1 MDIVALLQCLQ
12 PTVTTTTLRQ
22 CSRIVLAHAGHDGTC
37 HDVGPLPLGR
47 PRGQLSDRAA
57 LFLHGASRG
66 PRCFGCSFVSMCTV
80 LRRSTCWWAMKS
92 WPPKRANTPMAWIGS
107 LPVCMASRCQGWPS
121 SRCPWSAPSNGARSR
136 SASSRS
142 CAATQR
148 KRPARPKRHAKKPGT
163 LHRQAPSRASQ
174 RAARTHPKPT

>member
-12 PTVTTTTLRQ
+12 PAVTRTTLRQ
-22 CSRIVLAHAGHDGTC
+22 FSRIVLALLVMTGRVTMLGLSRWAGH
-37 HDVGPLPLGR
+37 
-47 PRGQLSDRAA
+47 RGQLSDRAA
-57 LFLHGASRG
+57 LFLPRCSRG
-66 PRCFGCSFVSMCTV
+66 PCCFGCSFVSMCTV

-142 CAATQR
+142 CAATQK
-148 KRPARPKRHAKKPGT
+148 KRPARPKRPPRSRHP
-163 LHRQAPSRASQ
+163 RPPSAVQ
-174 RAARTHPKPT
+174 GVPRAARTPPKPT